1 MTEQNNTQQ
10 SMATEQTAL
19 QFGGPELMH
28 VHEAMGALT
37 GALEHI
43 YMHEAHIQDK
53 QLSSIV
59 MTQKQFLTDIYN
71 VIVETIQTANEPTMK
86 IGVYSMQEKNPAPA
100 FGFTPKAP
108 AKPIT
113 QTSQLTDECISSAI
127 LGHLKGIVST
137 FSTTALEASQ
147 PVLRRVIADSVP
159 QVTEMAYEIF
169 LYENQKAYYEV
180 PQYNTSDML
189 HIINHYVKI

>member
-1 MTEQNNTQQ
+1 MTEQNSMQKP
-10 SMATEQTAL
+10 MATEQTAL

-28 VHEAMGALT
+28 VHESMGALT

-43 YMHEAHIQDK
+43 HMHQAHIQDK

-59 MTQKQFLTDIYN
+59 MAQKQFLETVYN
-71 VIVETIQTANEPTMK
+71 VIVETIQTANEPAMK
-86 IGVYSMQEKNPAPA
+86 IGNYNMQQQHPTPT

-113 QTSQLTDECISSAI
+113 QTAQLTDECISSAI

-159 QVTEMAYEIF
+159 QVIEMAYEIF

-180 PQYNTSDML
+180 PQYNTADML
-189 HIINHYVKI
+189 HIINHFAKI